1 MSKSFVVLFV
11 CTGNTCRSPMAEGAL
26 RLLLSKEQLV
36 NNFEIISAGTAAAS
50 GFPATMYAIEA
61 AKLWDVDLSH
71 HLSQPLTT
79 TLIDKADLI
88 LVMTESH
95 RSEVLRLR
103 PGAKDRTYLFKNFPD
118 PSANGEGVEDPI
130 GQSLD
135 VYQKTFLEIG
145 EYLGKHLPEIVRRI
159 NGETNCA

>member
-1 MSKSFVVLFV
+1 
-11 CTGNTCRSPMAEGAL
+11 MAEGAL
-26 RLLLSKEQLV
+26 RMLLTKEGMGE
-36 NNFEIISAGTAAAS
+36 NFEAVSAGTAAAT

-61 AKLWDVDLSH
+61 AKIWDVDLSH
-71 HLSQPLTT
+71 HMSQPLTP
-79 TLIDKADLI
+79 TLIDRADLI
-88 LVMTESH
+88 LVMTVSH
-95 RSEVLRLR
+95 RSEVLRMR
-103 PGAKDRTYLFKNFPD
+103 PGALDRTYLFKNFPD

-159 NGETNCA
+159 NEKANCA